1 MTDEPDITAKPWRRP
16 VGARDPHEPH
26 HARLGLSFLFP
37 FAIAG
42 VLAASYCPWPV
53 PSIAVVLVTFL
64 GIELWVADRRYRRQ
78 AVPAT
83 RALQET

>member
-26 HARLGLSFLFP
+26 HARLGLSLLFP

-42 VLAASYCPWPV
+42 VLA
-53 PSIAVVLVTFL
+53 
-64 GIELWVADRRYRRQ
+64 GIELWLADRRYRRQ
-78 AVPAT
+78 SVPAT
-83 RALQET
+83 RALQEA